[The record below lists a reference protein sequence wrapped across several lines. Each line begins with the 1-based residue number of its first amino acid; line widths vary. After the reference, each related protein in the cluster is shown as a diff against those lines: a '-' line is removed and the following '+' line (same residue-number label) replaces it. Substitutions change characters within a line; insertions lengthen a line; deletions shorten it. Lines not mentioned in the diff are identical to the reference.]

1 MMLKRIAA
9 LPRRREIL
17 ALFDKLPSS
26 SEVLAE
32 AIRIVASG
40 QRDNSS
46 PPKE

>member
-1 MMLKRIAA
+1 MLKRIAA

-17 ALFDKLPSS
+17 ALFDHQPSL

-40 QRDNSS
+40 QPDNST